1 MVRIILHTI
10 IMYMIRAWYIQVKI
24 STVWSKNTYK
34 SNYVADCSI
43 FSIRGHCIIDQIRW
57 LSSVNG
63 EIGKHLNFVLVV
75 DFIFNPSL
83 GVMPLSLER
92 PDLKELIKHFDLR
105 RKNILCKILGNCNL
119 PVVHARNKGID
130 FPSNLVSLRRP
141 NDS

>member
-10 IMYMIRAWYIQVKI
+10 IMYMIPAWYIQVKI

-92 PDLKELIKHFDLR
+92 PDLKELIRYLNTLTCKEKIFYAKFWETVICQWSMLETKGYIFHL
-105 RKNILCKILGNCNL
+105 ILL
-119 PVVHARNKGID
+119 A
-130 FPSNLVSLRRP
+130 
-141 NDS
+141 